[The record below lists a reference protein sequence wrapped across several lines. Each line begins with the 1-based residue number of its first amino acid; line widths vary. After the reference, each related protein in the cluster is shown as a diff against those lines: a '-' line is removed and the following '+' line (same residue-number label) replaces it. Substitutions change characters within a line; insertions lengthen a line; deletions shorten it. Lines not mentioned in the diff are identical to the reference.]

1 MGIQHISLEAVVGRM
16 WEIYRDQ
23 AGVLLGTAVVL
34 FAVQFLVYLL
44 LPGLVGILTALLFWV
59 LSTLYQGMVVELVQD
74 IQDGRRDHSVGELL
88 RSVEPVL
95 LPLMAVSLIF
105 GICVGIGFLLLI
117 VPGLILL
124 TIWAVV
130 GPVMVLER
138 PGVFATFGR
147 SRQLVRGNGWNVF
160 GVIVVL
166 YLAVVVVSVAA
177 GLISNGLGAF
187 GRSLIQWA
195 ANAAIAP
202 VAALTASVLYF
213 ALRGQQAEPVV
224 PGTPGTAPPAPA
236 AEPSPS
242 SSTPPPAPPPATEPP
257 PPAPPPATEPP
268 PPAPPPATE
277 PPPT

>member
-1 MGIQHISLEAVVGRM
+1 MGVHDISLEAVVRRV

-44 LPGLVGILTALLFWV
+44 LPGVVGILTALLFWV

-74 IQDGRRDHSVGELL
+74 IQDGRRDHSIGDLL

-105 GICVGIGFLLLI
+105 GICVGIGFVLLI
-117 VPGLILL
+117 VPGLFLM

-130 GPVMVLER
+130 APVMVLER
-138 PGVFATFGR
+138 PGVFAAFGR
-147 SRQLVRGNGWNVF
+147 SRELVRGNAWAVF

-166 YLAVVVVSVAA
+166 YLAVVVVSIAA
-177 GLISNGLGAF
+177 GLISNGLGSV

-195 ANAAIAP
+195 ANVAVAP

-213 ALRGQQAEPVV
+213 RLRPQPSDPVV
-224 PGTPGTAPPAPA
+224 AGTASTAPPVP
-236 AEPSPS
+236 
-242 SSTPPPAPPPATEPP
+242 
-257 PPAPPPATEPP
+257 
-268 PPAPPPATE
+268 
-277 PPPT
+277 